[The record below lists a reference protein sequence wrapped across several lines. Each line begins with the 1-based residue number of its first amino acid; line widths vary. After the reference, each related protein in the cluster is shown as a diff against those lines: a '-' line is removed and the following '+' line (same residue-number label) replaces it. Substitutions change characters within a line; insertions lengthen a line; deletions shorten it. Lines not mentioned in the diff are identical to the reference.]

1 MWHVLTNVTFG
12 LKQFFSEWNIYLF
25 GGLSEFV
32 ESFDSW
38 RKAEV
43 QIDMAFRMAK
53 IKLKG
58 VNVSWQP

>member
-1 MWHVLTNVTFG
+1 MWHVLKNENSLVSGTFIS
-12 LKQFFSEWNIYLF
+12 L
-25 GGLSEFV
+25 GLSEFV

-43 QIDMAFRMAK
+43 QIDMAFSNGK
-53 IKLKG
+53 DQIKG